1 MNLIRRFLA
10 RGFGADTEAATTS
23 EYALLIGLIA
33 LFILG
38 AMTLFSNAVSNSLYA
53 AAVAALP

>member
-23 EYALLIGLIA
+23 EYALLIGLVA
-33 LFILG
+33 LFVLG
-38 AMTLFSNAVSNSLYA
+38 AMTIFGSVVSNGLYA